1 MAAIRPRRRT
11 NGTISYTVR
20 WRLGGTRDGAWQ
32 SETFHA
38 RQAARDFKLDVEDAG
53 HRWPAGW
60 IKGAGYVRVVDEPDA
75 PPEPHRLLD
84 FGLEFVKTRTGIGP
98 DTRTLYAAHIGRMDT
113 WLTPIVGG
121 LPMVETLTNDHVR
134 LLVNYRERVGAAP
147 KTIRNYHGLLFSVM
161 EYAIERKLREGNPCR
176 GTRLPEPADIDDDDQ
191 MTFLTE
197 AEYRLIHGCFGD
209 DLVAADMSEVAVGTG
224 LRFGEI
230 TALQKRDLIVDANGR
245 VRISVR
251 RAWKNNGR
259 GEYALAEHGPRYL
272 GKPKS
277 KKSRRRVSTAPVVGA
292 ILLRN
297 AEGKAET
304 DFIFT
309 SANGGPI
316 EEHFTDRRWAKA
328 VKLAQTKGLTKT
340 PRFHDLRHTNAAW
353 LISANVPLP
362 VIQRRLGH
370 DSITTTVHI
379 YGGLLDQAQEA
390 ADVAIEAALVGGRV
404 PTPTPT
410 PNRLLVVA
418 ADANYEAEPGVDEEV
433 TYDPDD
439 AALPEI
445 DTAVA

>member
-1 MAAIRPRRRT
+1 MAAIRPRKRK
-11 NGTISYTVR
+11 NGTTAYTVT
-20 WRLGGTRDGAWQ
+20 WRLGGTRTGHPE
-32 SETFHA
+32 SETFDT
-38 RQAARDFKLDVEDAG
+38 RRAAQDFRLDVEAAG
-53 HRWPAGW
+53 HQWPDDW
-60 IKGAGYVRVVDEPDA
+60 IRGVGYVRLASVEARPQ
-75 PPEPHRLLD
+75 EPHRLLD

-98 DTRTLYAAHIGRMDT
+98 DTRTLYAAHLARMET
-113 WLTPIVGG
+113 WLTPIVGA

-134 LLVNYRERVGAAP
+134 LLVNYRERAGAAP

-161 EYAIERKLREGNPCR
+161 EYAIERRLRESNPCR

-197 AEYRLIHGCFGD
+197 AEYRLVHGCFGD
-209 DLVAADMSEVAVGTG
+209 DTVAADMAEVAVGTG

-230 TALQKRDLIVDANGR
+230 TALQKRDLLIDANGG

-297 AEGKAET
+297 AEVKAET

-309 SANGGPI
+309 SATGGPI

-328 VKLAQTKGLTKT
+328 VALAQAKGLTKT

-404 PTPTPT
+404 PTAAPT

-418 ADANYEAEPGVDEEV
+418 ADADYDAEPGVDEDV
-433 TYDPDD
+433 TYAPDD